1 MEITGLIITILIA
14 LIYFSILIANNK
26 EFENNDEKLNENTS
40 ALFALVTSFTLYTIF
55 LFQLITKFLDNKVL
69 VLLIIAYLS
78 GLIFLLLTFIPITF
92 LVNKN
97 SALTLKILKPFNM
110 LAKALFFP
118 VTAIF
123 NVLRKVVSKGNVETM
138 TEDDFLE
145 IIDHAEQHDGIS
157 ANESKLIKNV
167 LEFHDLKVTDIF
179 TPRIDVIAVDKNTNP
194 NDILDVFIKSGYSR
208 LPLYNEDI
216 DDIIGVINY
225 KDLYAKV
232 IYKKQPLESI
242 IQSPVEITEYMEV
255 TDLLSLLKLN
265 KAHMAVVKDEFGGT
279 LGIATMEDVLEELV
293 GDIWDEHDIVI
304 DSIKPL
310 NDNRYLVLGST
321 YLDDLTEELD
331 LKDFDDDDYL
341 TVNGWVLSSL
351 GKMGVKG
358 DRFVY
363 ENLEVVVTKAN
374 NRQILEVEIKVL
386 ENIN

>member
-1 MEITGLIITILIA
+1 
-14 LIYFSILIANNK
+14 
-26 EFENNDEKLNENTS
+26 
-40 ALFALVTSFTLYTIF
+40 
-55 LFQLITKFLDNKVL
+55 
-69 VLLIIAYLS
+69 
-78 GLIFLLLTFIPITF
+78 TFIPITY

-97 SALTLKILKPFNM
+97 SDLTLKILKPFNL
-110 LAKALFFP
+110 LAKALFLP
-118 VTAIF
+118 VTYLF
-123 NVLRKVVSKGNVETM
+123 NILRNIVSKGNIETM

-145 IIDHAEQHDGIS
+145 IIEHAEQHDGIS
-157 ANESKLIKNV
+157 SNESKLIKNV

-179 TPRIDVIAVDKNTNP
+179 TPRIDVIAVDKNTKP
-194 NDILDVFIKSGYSR
+194 HDILDVFIKSGYSR

-216 DDIIGVINY
+216 DDIVGIINY

-232 IYKKQPLESI
+232 IHKKQPLESI

-279 LGIATMEDVLEELV
+279 LGIATMEDILEELV

-304 DSIKPL
+304 DNIKPL

-321 YLDDLTEELD
+321 YLDDLAEELEID
-331 LKDFDDDDYL
+331 DFNEDDYL
-341 TVNGWVLSSL
+341 TVNGWVLASL